1 MGKTLILGG
10 TGLLG
15 PYLAA
20 AGRLRRHEV
29 IVTGK
34 NHGMKQGDITRTD
47 LLASIVEDIKPDHVI
62 NCVALTD
69 VDRCESETSL
79 AELLNAGIARDLV
92 KLLPEETQMIH
103 ISTDQVYSGDNAPH
117 IEKDIGPINIYGR
130 TKLEG
135 EIAAMEHPNTLVLR
149 TNFFGQSKTAGRM
162 SLSDWVIKSLKNT
175 QPITLF
181 SDAFF
186 TPLNTATL
194 ANLIFKAIDKRLK
207 GIFNLG
213 SRDGMSKADF
223 GMMIADIYGLSTDH
237 VTIGRMSE
245 KSSAAPRPADLR
257 MNVTKIEESLGQLMP
272 TLESQIIDLKKIR

>member
-1 MGKTLILGG
+1 
-10 TGLLG
+10 
-15 PYLAA
+15 LAA

-194 ANLIFKAIDKRLK
+194 ANLIFKAIDKKLK

-245 KSSAAPRPADLR
+245 KSSAAPRPADMR